1 MIDKLFISAEIGIN
15 HNGDINIAKRLIDAA
30 VLAGCDAVKF
40 QKRTINAVYTQEF
53 LDSPRKSQWGNTQRA
68 QKEALEF
75 NEEQYDEI
83 DRYCREIGICW
94 FASAWDVEAQKFLRK
109 YNLKYNKI
117 ASPVLTNIPI
127 LEAVA
132 EEKKYTFIAT
142 GMSTWEEIDAAVAI
156 FKKYNC
162 PFELLHCIS
171 VYPQDVK
178 YANLLLIPELKK
190 RYNCTVGYSSHEIDN
205 IATLGAVAMGVAS
218 VERHI
223 TLDKEMYGS
232 DQSSSVEPE
241 KLIEYVK
248 QIRLMESA
256 LGTGKRIM
264 SDKELAVRKKSARLI

>member
-1 MIDKLFISAEIGIN
+1 MVDKLFISAEIGIN

-40 QKRTINAVYTQEF
+40 QKRTINTVYTQEF
-53 LDSPRKSQWGNTQRA
+53 LDSPRESPWGSTQRA

-75 NEEQYDEI
+75 SEEQYDEI
-83 DRYCREIGICW
+83 DRYCREIGIYW
-94 FASAWDVEAQKFLRK
+94 FASAWDVGAQEFLRK
-109 YNLKYNKI
+109 YNLKYNKV
-117 ASPVLTNIPI
+117 ASPVLNNIPI
-127 LEAVA
+127 LKTVA
-132 EEKKYTFIAT
+132 KEKKYTFIAT
-142 GMSTWEEIDAAVAI
+142 GMSTWEEIDTAVEI
-156 FKKYNC
+156 FKKHDC

-171 VYPQDVK
+171 VYPQEVK

-205 IATLGAVAMGVAS
+205 IATLGAVAIGVAS

-256 LGTGKRIM
+256 RGTGERIM
-264 SDKELAVRKKSARLI
+264 SDKEMAVRKKMRG

>member
-1 MIDKLFISAEIGIN
+1 MVDKLFISAEIGIN
-15 HNGDINIAKRLIDAA
+15 HNGDIYIAKRLIDAA

-53 LDSPRKSQWGNTQRA
+53 LDSPRESQWGNTQRA

-75 NEEQYDEI
+75 TEEQYDEI
-83 DRYCREIGICW
+83 DKYCREIGIHW

-109 YNLKYNKI
+109 YNLKYNKV
-117 ASPVLTNIPI
+117 ASPVLTDIPI

-142 GMSTWEEIDAAVAI
+142 GMSTWEEIDTAVAI
-156 FKKYNC
+156 FKKHDC

-171 VYPQDVK
+171 VYPQEVQ

-205 IATLGAVAMGVAS
+205 IATLGAVAIGVAS

-241 KLIEYVK
+241 KMIEYVK

-256 LGTGKRIM
+256 RGTGERIM
-264 SDKELAVRKKSARLI
+264 SDKEMAVRKKMRG